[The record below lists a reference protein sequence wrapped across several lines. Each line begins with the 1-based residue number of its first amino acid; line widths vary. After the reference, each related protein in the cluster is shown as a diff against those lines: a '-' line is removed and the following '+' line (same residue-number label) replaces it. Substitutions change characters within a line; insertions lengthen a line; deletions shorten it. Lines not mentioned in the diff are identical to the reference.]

1 MTTITQVPFTTGQLI
16 RQMVKLA
23 RTLEQVPEEERQ
35 RAILLAKTEA
45 AFICQTLLT
54 SADMIRILE
63 GRPAMMPHPEV

>member
-1 MTTITQVPFTTGQLI
+1 MEITKVPFTTGQLI
-16 RQMVKLA
+16 RQMVRLA
-23 RTLEQVPEEERQ
+23 HTLQTVPEDERQ

-45 AFICQTLLT
+45 QYICQTLLT

>member
-1 MTTITQVPFTTGQLI
+1 MPFTTGQLI
-16 RQMVKLA
+16 RQMIKLA

-45 AFICQTLLT
+45 AFIAQTLFT